1 MKPKVVML
9 FSMSF
14 QPYQGRYLRV
24 YNEARTLVDSGYD
37 VTLLAWDREGG
48 SPEEELRDGI
58 QIKRFHI
65 PAGVGMG
72 PRRNALN
79 VGKFNRAAFRYIMK
93 HPFDIVHCHNLDAIV
108 MSLVAARLRRKKA
121 VLDLCEPEYYAFWD
135 NKFSWLLPGINELE
149 IQLAKRFDH
158 LFVHNLYQVQRF
170 RSRGISSLTQVGSYP
185 NRSMI
190 PNKIRNSGTEEVVIG
205 RIGTIYENTG
215 MEELIEA
222 FSKLLEKQKKVG
234 KRSSCRL
241 FLAGRVYD
249 SFRPTFEALVSP
261 LKEYVEVYGPFQATD
276 LSWLYEKIDISVMI
290 YRKTRWFRNITPTK
304 LFDSLANG
312 VPVVANAIGDI
323 PMILKEGRCGLI
335 VDESDLDSICNGI
348 EKLTN
353 NSSLRLEMAE
363 NAMRLARDKYTWEAC
378 EDSFLSQYRSLMNLA

>member
-24 YNEARTLVDSGYD
+24 YNEAKTLADSGYD
-37 VTLLAWDREGG
+37 VTLLAWDREGD
-48 SPEEELRDGI
+48 SPEEELRNGI

-65 PAGVGMG
+65 PAGVGVG
-72 PRRNALN
+72 PHRNAFN
-79 VGKFNRAAFRYIMK
+79 VWKFNRAAFRYLMK

-135 NKFSWLLPGINELE
+135 SKFSWLLPAINELE

-158 LFVHNLYQVQRF
+158 LFVHNLYQVRKF
-170 RSRGISSLTQVGSYP
+170 RSRGIFCLTQVGSYP

-190 PNKIRNSGTEEVVIG
+190 PNKIRKIGPGEVVIG

-222 FSKLLEKQKKVG
+222 FGKLLKKQKKDG
-234 KRSSCRL
+234 KRRSCRL
-241 FLAGRVYD
+241 FLAGRVYE

-261 LKEYVEVYGPFQATD
+261 LKESVEVYGPFQATD
-276 LSWLYEKIDISVMI
+276 LSRLYEKIDVSVMI

-323 PMILKEGRCGLI
+323 PMILKEGRCGVI

-353 NSSLRLEMAE
+353 NSSLRFEMAE
-363 NAMRLARDKYTWEAC
+363 NALGLARDKYTWEAC
-378 EDSFLSQYRSLMNLA
+378 EENFLSQYRSLMGSA